1 MPARRTLATVAAL
14 GALVVVGSACADGE
28 VGGPTAATITIL
40 PQSYQTRPGP
50 TSAGQTT
57 TQAPVDG
64 RAPQEQEYV
73 LQAGEYPYNVADKFD
88 ITLDELLS
96 YNEWELVNGMVPDWP
111 SAGETVM
118 IPPNALIP
126 TDEGAEADEGGEAG
140 EGGST
145 STTVKNTVNAGPS
158 SSSTS
163 LGDECTPGSYT
174 ITEEDNTRLKVANRF
189 DLSVEALDAANADT
203 PGYSAF
209 FPGLEI
215 VIPPAEGC

>member
-1 MPARRTLATVAAL
+1 MAAL
-14 GALVVVGSACADGE
+14 GALVVIGSACADSE

-57 TQAPVDG
+57 TLAPVDG
-64 RAPQEQEYV
+64 RAPQEQDYV
-73 LQAGEYPYNVADKFD
+73 LESGEYPYDVADKFD
-88 ITLDELLS
+88 ISLDALLE
-96 YNEWELVNGMVPDWP
+96 YNDWELDNGMVPDWP
-111 SAGETVM
+111 AAGETVK

-126 TDEGAEADEGGEAG
+126 TTEPSD
-140 EGGST
+140 GGST
-145 STTVKNTVNAGPS
+145 TTTVDNTVNPRPN

-174 ITEEDNTRLKVANRF
+174 VEEGDYPIDVANDF
-189 DLSVEALDAANADT
+189 DVSIDALNQANADT
-203 PGYSAF
+203 TGYSSF